1 MKDVYGPNHFEALHD
16 NIPTSAFQVTQ
27 LSRGS
32 HERKVAPDDDQT
44 ALLSFGWPGWL
55 DCEVGKTRRIK
66 TTVADA
72 MRNFQ
77 DAVCLR
83 RF

>member
-44 ALLSFGWPGWL
+44 TLLSFG
-55 DCEVGKTRRIK
+55 
-66 TTVADA
+66 
-72 MRNFQ
+72 
-77 DAVCLR
+77 
-83 RF
+83 